1 MINSNTL
8 LTQLRGLGVS
18 EADIKDLF
26 TYRYK
31 IDYNQVLLGR
41 LYMLDNKAEDDLNL
55 IASDFPIAY
64 IIGFV
69 EFYGLKIKVNQNV
82 LIPRPETEELMNI
95 IYKNQAKTMINS
107 CLDICSG
114 SSCIGL
120 SLKKMF
126 PNASVYCGDIS
137 YQALLVGQQNAELNK
152 LEINLAQTDYFNYF
166 INHKMTFDLIVANP
180 PYIKQGEILDASLAF
195 EPSIAL
201 YSGNDGLTAFYN
213 LFLHLKEVL
222 NPHGVAYFEMEA
234 NNSTETVLLARELL
248 KEYDIQIIKDLSN
261 KDRFLKVYKRS
272 L

>member
-1 MINSNTL
+1 MINSNTY
-8 LTQLRGLGVS
+8 LTQARALGIA

-31 IDYNQVLLGR
+31 IDYNQVLQGR
-41 LYMLDNKAEDDLNL
+41 LYMLDQKAENDLTL
-55 IASDFPIAY
+55 IANNFPIAY

-82 LIPRPETEELMNI
+82 LIPRPETEEFMHI
-95 IYKNQAKTMINS
+95 IEKRQSKTMINS

-126 PNASVYCGDIS
+126 PKAEVYCGDIS
-137 YQALLVGQQNAELNK
+137 YQALLVGQQNAEENK

-166 INHKMTFDLIVANP
+166 IQHKMTFDLIVGNP

-234 NNSTETVLLARELL
+234 SNAQETVLLAREIL
-248 KEYDIQIIKDLSN
+248 KEYDVEVIKDLSN
-261 KDRFLKVYKRS
+261 KDRFIKISKRY
-272 L
+272 